1 MLCPLRGL
9 RRYMWLAWLA
19 DSEPAALQALEYQ
32 MQQGIAD
39 GTRHDF
45 YLVPAS
51 AQHEY
56 GAELHSE
63 CCAIKLLA

>member
-1 MLCPLRGL
+1 
-9 RRYMWLAWLA
+9 
-19 DSEPAALQALEYQ
+19 

-45 YLVPAS
+45 FLMPAS

-56 GAELHSE
+56 GAELHTE
-63 CCAIKLLA
+63 CCVIKLLM